1 MLADK
6 PPSKTHNKTIAA
18 VSGSLKTRLY
28 LHLRAAKQLPQFLA
42 NITLC
47 LRRKSRE
54 TIVSSLRNLKGIG
67 MLGLFKP
74 KKDTS
79 QVRILVVDDEA
90 DLVST
95 IQCYLEWR
103 HCKVST
109 ASNGREG
116 LEKATS
122 EKPDLILL
130 DTNMPVMNGH
140 QMLDC
145 LRKNPDLKDIP
156 VIMVTALCDSNDI
169 ATASSYNIADYITK
183 PFDFTDLMEKITKAL
198 GNKTFE
204 E

>member
-1 MLADK
+1 
-6 PPSKTHNKTIAA
+6 
-18 VSGSLKTRLY
+18 
-28 LHLRAAKQLPQFLA
+28 
-42 NITLC
+42 
-47 LRRKSRE
+47 
-54 TIVSSLRNLKGIG
+54 

-74 KKDTS
+74 KKETAHA
-79 QVRILVVDDEA
+79 RILIVDDEA

-95 IQCYLEWR
+95 IQRYLEWR
-103 HCKVST
+103 HCIVYT
-109 ASNGREG
+109 ASNGKEG
-116 LEKATS
+116 LEKAIS

-145 LRKNPDLKDIP
+145 LRKNPDLKNIP

-183 PFDFTDLMEKITKAL
+183 PFEFTDLMEKITNAL